1 MIDRREAV
9 QRISLLFGGALSTQL
24 AAGLMGQVLNEGLS
38 VEVTDAMQAL
48 LAEVADVIIPE
59 TDTPGAK
66 EAGAHE
72 FIIRVMRDC
81 YELEP
86 QEKFYKG
93 LTGVEE
99 RSIAAHG
106 KSFVALTRP
115 EQVAIITETAKQDRP
130 FFKQMKQFTQV
141 GYFTS
146 EIGCTQNL
154 QYMPI
159 PGRFEGDVPYEKG
172 QGVIMNSR

>member
-9 QRISLLFGGALSTQL
+9 QRMSLLVGGTLSTQL
-24 AAGLMGQVLNEGLS
+24 TSALMGEVTNTGPS
-38 VEVTDAMQAL
+38 VEVTEAMTAL

-59 TDTPGAK
+59 TETAGAK

-81 YELEP
+81 HEIAS
-86 QEKFYKG
+86 QEKFYTG
-93 LTGVEE
+93 LSRVDELSLTEHEKPFVE
-99 RSIAAHG
+99 
-106 KSFVALTRP
+106 LPRP
-115 EQVAIITETAKQDRP
+115 VQISVITETAKKDKG
-130 FFKQMKQFTQV
+130 FFRQIKQMTQV

-146 EIGCTQNL
+146 ELGCTQHL

-159 PGRFEGDVPYEKG
+159 PGSFQGDVPYEKG
-172 QGVIMNSR
+172 QGVIMNAR

>member
-1 MIDRREAV
+1 
-9 QRISLLFGGALSTQL
+9 GALSPQL
-24 AAGLMGQVLNEGLS
+24 TSALMGEVTNQGPS
-38 VEVTDAMQAL
+38 VEVTDRLSTL

-72 FIIRVMRDC
+72 FIIRLLRDC
-81 YELEP
+81 YELKN
-86 QEKFYKG
+86 QESFYAG
-93 LTGVEE
+93 LGRVDE
-99 RSIAAHG
+99 RSESMHQ
-106 KSFVALTRP
+106 KPFLELTRE
-115 EQVAIITETAKQDRP
+115 EQIAVITETAKKDKG
-130 FFKQMKQFTQV
+130 FFKQVKQLTQV

-159 PGRFEGDVPYEKG
+159 PGKFQGDVPYEKG
-172 QGVIMNSR
+172 QGVIMNAR

>member
-1 MIDRREAV
+1 MIERRTAIE
-9 QRISLLFGGALSTQL
+9 RISLLVGGALSPQL
-24 AAGLMGQVLNEGLS
+24 TAGLMGQVLNEGDS
-38 VEVTDAMQAL
+38 VEITDAQRDL

-72 FIIRVMRDC
+72 FIIRLMRDC
-81 YELEP
+81 YELP
-86 QEKFYKG
+86 AQEKFYAG
-93 LTGVEE
+93 LARIDE
-99 RSIAAHG
+99 RSQTAYEKPFVDLSRKEQIA
-106 KSFVALTRP
+106 
-115 EQVAIITETAKQDRP
+115 IMTETGKKDKGY
-130 FFKQMKQFTQV
+130 FKQIKQLSQV

-146 EIGCTQNL
+146 EIGVTQNL

-172 QGVIMNSR
+172 QGVIMNAR

>member
-1 MIDRREAV
+1 MIDRRAAV
-9 QRISLLFGGALSTQL
+9 QRISLMFGGALSTQL
-24 AAGLMGQVLNEGLS
+24 TSALMG
-38 VEVTDAMQAL
+38 EVTNTGDSVDVTEAMEAL

-86 QEKFYKG
+86 QQKFYAG
-93 LTGVEE
+93 LARIDE
-99 RSIAAHG
+99 RSQAAYQ
-106 KSFVALTRP
+106 KTFVELTRP
-115 EQVAIITETAKQDRP
+115 EQIEIIMETAKKDKGY
-130 FFKQMKQFTQV
+130 FKQVKQLTQV
-141 GYFTS
+141 GYFSS
-146 EIGCTQNL
+146 ELGITTNL

-172 QGVIMNSR
+172 QGVIMNMR

>member
-1 MIDRREAV
+1 MIDRRDAV
-9 QRISLLFGGALSTQL
+9 QRISLLVGGTLSTQL
-24 AAGLMGQVLNEGLS
+24 TSALMGEVTNTGPR
-38 VEVTDAMQAL
+38 VEVTESMTTL

-72 FIIRVMRDC
+72 FIIRVFRDC
-81 YELEP
+81 HEFP
-86 QEKFYKG
+86 SQEKFYGG
-93 LTGVEE
+93 LARIDE
-99 RSIAAHG
+99 RSQAAYQ
-106 KSFVALTRP
+106 KPFIELSRP
-115 EQVAIITETAKQDRP
+115 EQIAIITETAKTDKGY
-130 FFKQMKQFTQV
+130 FKQIKQMTQV

-146 EIGCTQNL
+146 ELGCTTNL

-172 QGVIMNSR
+172 QGVIMNAR

>member
-1 MIDRREAV
+1 M
-9 QRISLLFGGALSTQL
+9 SLLVGGTLSTQL
-24 AAGLMGQVLNEGLS
+24 TSALMGEVTNTGES
-38 VEVTDAMQAL
+38 VEVTDEMAAL

-59 TDTPGAK
+59 TDTVGAK

-86 QEKFYKG
+86 QQKFYAG
-93 LTGVEE
+93 LARIDE
-99 RSIAAHG
+99 RSEAG
-106 KSFVALTRP
+106 YQKPFVELARP
-115 EQVAIITETAKQDRP
+115 EQIEVIKETGKKDKAY
-130 FFKQMKQFTQV
+130 FKQIKQLTQV

-146 EIGCTQNL
+146 ELGCTQNL
-154 QYMPI
+154 QYIPI

-172 QGVIMNSR
+172 QGVIMNMR

>member
-1 MIDRREAV
+1 MIDRRAAV
-9 QRISLLFGGALSTQL
+9 QRISLMFGGALSTQL
-24 AAGLMGQVLNEGLS
+24 TSALMGEVTNNGPS
-38 VEVTDAMQAL
+38 VDVTDAMEAL

-86 QEKFYKG
+86 QQKFYAG
-93 LTGVEE
+93 LARIDE
-99 RSIAAHG
+99 RSQAAYQ
-106 KSFVALTRP
+106 KTFVELTRP
-115 EQVAIITETAKQDRP
+115 EQIEIITETAKKDKGY
-130 FFKQMKQFTQV
+130 FKQIKQLTQV
-141 GYFTS
+141 GYFSS
-146 EIGCTQNL
+146 EIGITENL

-172 QGVIMNSR
+172 QGVIMNMR